1 VTVRARK
8 GYWALTRQDA
18 ARATTPP
25 KSGPPKAVESALAA
39 ISVPSRGRPVRT
51 WIGARQGANGK
62 TMMTFVWEPSPRVP
76 GDRSAAQ
83 AVRVVLTAVGAD
95 GAPIYRGRVPDA
107 AAAPAGPSAALPSRV
122 SFEAPPGTMR
132 LRLSVEGAGAEVL
145 DSETREV
152 AVPDL
157 TVPQTVFGTPE
168 VFRARTVRDFQALQ
182 ADARAVPT
190 VMREFARTDRVLVRV
205 PVYAPGASAPPVTAR
220 LLNRAGDAMMDLAVL
235 AAQTDVP
242 PSLELPL
249 SRLSPGEYIVEI
261 AASGPGGEVKE
272 LLGFRVG

>member
-1 VTVRARK
+1 
-8 GYWALTRQDA
+8 
-18 ARATTPP
+18 
-25 KSGPPKAVESALAA
+25 
-39 ISVPSRGRPVRT
+39 
-51 WIGARQGANGK
+51 
-62 TMMTFVWEPSPRVP
+62 
-76 GDRSAAQ
+76 
-83 AVRVVLTAVGAD
+83 
-95 GAPIYRGRVPDA
+95 
-107 AAAPAGPSAALPSRV
+107 
-122 SFEAPPGTMR
+122 
-132 LRLSVEGAGAEVL
+132 
-145 DSETREV
+145 
-152 AVPDL
+152 
-157 TVPQTVFGTPE
+157 

-235 AAQTDVP
+235 PAQADVP